1 MDHVSY
7 PYFTGN
13 PEKKRTDLGVGL
25 PVSRRGALTAPEK
38 YRVRPELVDAVNVAL
53 TLGQP
58 LLVTGEPG
66 TGKTQLAYYLAYE
79 LNLGAPLKFETKST
93 TVARDLFYQYD
104 TVGRFQAAQMG
115 GATQGAALG
124 QRRGAVDYIEY
135 QALGKA
141 ILFANAPGHYQA
153 ATPGDF
159 QHPGQR
165 RSLVLIDEI
174 DKAPRDVPN
183 DILNEIEGMYFKV
196 PELGNLELQAEPAY
210 APVVVI
216 TSNSEKSL
224 PAPFLRRCTYFH
236 MPAPSEQELRE
247 IVSLRLEAFD
257 STSPLLTDALKVM
270 EQIQLPRNGFER
282 KPGTSELLNWLLV
295 LMDRGY
301 RVDDHLRRKTDWIDP
316 CVTALFKLQNDQSKA
331 RKLLP
336 QLSFDG

>member
-1 MDHVSY
+1 MNDASY

-13 PEKKRTDLGVGL
+13 PDNKRSDQGAGL
-25 PVSRRGALTAPEK
+25 PASRRSQLTAPEK

-53 TLGQP
+53 ALGQP

-93 TVARDLFYQYD
+93 TIARDLFYQYD
-104 TVGRFQAAQMG
+104 TVGRFQAAQMAG
-115 GATQGAALG
+115 TGAGTA
-124 QRRGAVDYIEY
+124 RRDGAVDYIEY

-141 ILFANAPGHYQA
+141 ILFANPPQRYRSALPA
-153 ATPGDF
+153 AF
-159 QHPGQR
+159 EHPGQR

-196 PELGNLELQAEPAY
+196 PELGNRELRADPAY
-210 APVVVI
+210 APVIVM

-236 MPAPSEQELRE
+236 MPFPSEQELRD
-247 IVSLRLEAFD
+247 IVSLRLEAFEHG
-257 STSPLLTDALKVM
+257 SPLLSDALKILA
-270 EQIQLPRNGFER
+270 QIKAAKNGFER

-295 LMDRGY
+295 LLDRGY
-301 RVDDHLRRKTDWIDP
+301 AVGDQLHGRQDWIEP
-316 CVTALFKLQNDQSKA
+316 CISALFKLQGDQSRA
-331 RKLLP
+331 RRLLP
-336 QLSFDG
+336 ELSFDT